1 MKKLEHMKD
10 TLVACVEGQLC
21 NLDKVNAQELG
32 AAVDMIKDLEEAI
45 YYCTITK
52 AMNEPQQ
59 KGMMQQQQQ
68 EPMYYPE
75 PRYNT
80 SYMEGE
86 GKMYRAY
93 YGNGG
98 NNSSGGGS
106 GNSTSYNGGSTM
118 YANGNSGGNSSRGYQ
133 NMMGQQPMMRDPKEG
148 RSPMYRA
155 MYMTSKEMNGSDS
168 SKNMKE
174 LEEYVH
180 ELTEDIMEMIEGAS
194 PEEKQMLRQKIS
206 TLSTKIK

>member
-1 MKKLEHMKD
+1 MKRLERMKE
-10 TLVACVEGQLC
+10 TLVACVENQLC
-21 NLDKVNAQELG
+21 NLSQADTQELG

-59 KGMMQQQQQ
+59 KGMMMPQQEQHHQQ
-68 EPMYYPE
+68 EPKSMNGDN
-75 PRYNT
+75 R
-80 SYMEGE
+80 
-86 GKMYRAY
+86 MYRAY
-93 YGNGG
+93 YGNDRMY
-98 NNSSGGGS
+98 NNGTMYANSNGSSNG
-106 GNSTSYNGGSTM
+106 STSYNGTSTM
-118 YANGNSGGNSSRGYQ
+118 YMNGQSG
-133 NMMGQQPMMRDPKEG
+133 MRDPKEG

-155 MYMTSKEMNGSDS
+155 MYMTSKSMNGADS

-174 LEEYVH
+174 LEDYVH

-194 PEEKQMLRQKIS
+194 PEEKQILRQKIS

>member
-1 MKKLEHMKD
+1 MKE
-10 TLVACVEGQLC
+10 TLVACVENQLC
-21 NLDKVNAQELG
+21 NLSQANTQELG

-59 KGMMQQQQQ
+59 KGMMMPQQEQHHQQ
-68 EPMYYPE
+68 EPK
-75 PRYNT
+75 
-80 SYMEGE
+80 YMNGD
-86 GKMYRAY
+86 GRMYRAY
-93 YGNGG
+93 YGDG
-98 NNSSGGGS
+98 
-106 GNSTSYNGGSTM
+106 TM
-118 YANGNSGGNSSRGYQ
+118 YAGGNSSSGSSNNGSTSYSGASTMYMNGQ
-133 NMMGQQPMMRDPKEG
+133 NGMRDPREG
-148 RSPMYRA
+148 RSPMYRM

>member
-1 MKKLEHMKD
+1 MKRLERMKE
-10 TLVACVEGQLC
+10 TLVACVENQLC
-21 NLDKVNAQELG
+21 NLSQADTQELG

-59 KGMMQQQQQ
+59 KGMMMPQQEQHHQQ
-68 EPMYYPE
+68 EPK
-75 PRYNT
+75 
-80 SYMEGE
+80 YMNGD
-86 GKMYRAY
+86 GRMYRAY
-93 YGNGG
+93 YGDDRMYNNGTMYAN
-98 NNSSGGGS
+98 NNSSGGSSNNG
-106 GNSTSYNGGSTM
+106 STSYNGASTM
-118 YANGNSGGNSSRGYQ
+118 YMNGQ
-133 NMMGQQPMMRDPKEG
+133 NGMRDPREG
-148 RSPMYRA
+148 RSPMYRM

-194 PEEKQMLRQKIS
+194 QEEKQMLRQKIS